1 MIEMAYMIWDMQND
15 KPVDFGWDEENKFE
29 NKADAEA
36 TVAETFI
43 DNSKDRSTLQSALM
57 GVRDSSLAKF
67 AEKIEYLE
75 IRTI

>member
-1 MIEMAYMIWDMQND
+1 MIEMAYMIWDMQNN

-43 DNSKDRSTLQSALM
+43 DNSKNCLQSALM

>member
-1 MIEMAYMIWDMQND
+1 MAYMIWDMQND

-29 NKADAEA
+29 RKADAEA

-43 DNSKDRSTLQSALM
+43 DNSGSALQSALM
-57 GVRDSSLAKF
+57 GVSDSSLAKF

>member
-1 MIEMAYMIWDMQND
+1 MAYMIWDMQND

-43 DNSKDRSTLQSALM
+43 DNSKDRSALQSALM
-57 GVRDSSLAKF
+57 GVRDSSLAKL
-67 AEKIEYLE
+67 AEKIDYLE

>member
-15 KPVDFGWDEENKFE
+15 KPAEMDEENKFE
-29 NKADAEA
+29 RRADAEA

-43 DNSKDRSTLQSALM
+43 DNSGSSLQSALM
-57 GVRDSSLAKF
+57 GVRDSSLAKL
-67 AEKIEYLE
+67 AEKIDYLE